1 VRAAYA
7 IFRKDLL
14 LEMRGKEIVV
24 TLTVFSFLVL
34 TVFSFST
41 VPGSPAPREMAPGI
55 LWITFLFAGI
65 LGLGRAFDRE
75 RENGCFTGL
84 LLAPCDR
91 MQVYWGKCLSTLVFL
106 LVFQAILWPIFCI
119 LYGYNPVRGIGTA
132 WAGIILGDIGFVSLG
147 VVLSAV
153 TIHARGRETILP
165 LLLLPL
171 CLPVLVGGVRVITL
185 ALDGGAGAEALTWIG
200 RLAAFDVIFFVLGS
214 VLFPLVVEE

>member
-1 VRAAYA
+1 MRAAIA

-41 VPGSPAPREMAPGI
+41 EPGSSAPREMAPGI

-65 LGLGRAFDRE
+65 LGLGRTFDRE

-91 MQVYWGKCLSTLVFL
+91 MEVYWGKCLSTLAFL
-106 LVFQAILWPIFCI
+106 LVFQAILWPIFGV
-119 LYGYNPVRGIGTA
+119 LYGYSLVKGIGIA
-132 WAGIILGDIGFVSLG
+132 WAGIILGDIGFVALG

-153 TIHARGRETILP
+153 TIHARGREIILP

-185 ALDGGAGAEALTWIG
+185 ALDGGSTAEALTWIG
-200 RLAAFDVIFFVLGS
+200 RLAAFDVIFLVLGS

>member
-14 LEMRGKEIVV
+14 LELRGKEVVV

-34 TVFSFST
+34 TIFSFSA

-91 MQVYWGKCLSTLVFL
+91 MQVYWGKCLSTLAFL
-106 LVFQAILWPIFCI
+106 MIFQAILWPVFGI
-119 LYGYNPVRGIGTA
+119 LYGYSPVKGAVIA
-132 WAGIILGDIGFVSLG
+132 WTGIILGDVGFVALG

-153 TIHARGRETILP
+153 TIHARGREIVLP

-185 ALDGGAGAEALTWIG
+185 ALEGGSGALALTWIG
-200 RLAAFDVIFFVLGS
+200 RLAAFDIIFLVLGS

>member
-14 LEMRGKEIVV
+14 LELRGKEIVV

-41 VPGSPAPREMAPGI
+41 VPGSPAPKEMAPGI

-91 MQVYWGKCLSTLVFL
+91 MQVYWGKCLSIMAFMM
-106 LVFQAILWPIFCI
+106 VFQAILWPIFGI
-119 LYGYNPVRGIGTA
+119 LYGYNPVSGIGTA
-132 WAGIILGDIGFVSLG
+132 WAGIILGDIGFVALG
-147 VVLSAV
+147 VILSAV
-153 TIHARGRETILP
+153 TIHARGREIILP

-171 CLPVLVGGVRVITL
+171 CLPVLVGGVRVIAL
-185 ALDGGAGAEALTWIG
+185 ALGGGSGAEALTWIG
-200 RLAAFDVIFFVLGS
+200 RLAAFDVIFLVLGS